1 VDHAQSLIHV
11 EDNFTNDMPNT
22 SIAALDFRRLLCTAR
37 DGSDREDEGRD
48 SEGEE

>member
-1 VDHAQSLIHV
+1 VDRAQSLLHV
-11 EDNFTNDMPNT
+11 EDNFTNGMHNT